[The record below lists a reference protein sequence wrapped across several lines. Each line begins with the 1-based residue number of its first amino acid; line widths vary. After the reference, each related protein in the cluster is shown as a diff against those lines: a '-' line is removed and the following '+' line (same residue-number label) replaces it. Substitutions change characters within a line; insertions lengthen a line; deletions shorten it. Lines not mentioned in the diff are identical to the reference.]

1 MLSTA
6 PSILAAD
13 MYDAVATDI
22 EEVCDVVTKE
32 LVCEVVIKELVEL
45 LLTNPKFSIWA
56 EEEIVPSIEP
66 DKNPNWVICADDEIV
81 PAGVGS
87 PPNPKTAADSDVKYP
102 EALIC
107 VEEDIILSPVE
118 DR

>member
-45 LLTNPKFSIWA
+45 LLTNPKFSI
-56 EEEIVPSIEP
+56 
-66 DKNPNWVICADDEIV
+66 
-81 PAGVGS
+81 
-87 PPNPKTAADSDVKYP
+87 
-102 EALIC
+102 
-107 VEEDIILSPVE
+107 
-118 DR
+118 